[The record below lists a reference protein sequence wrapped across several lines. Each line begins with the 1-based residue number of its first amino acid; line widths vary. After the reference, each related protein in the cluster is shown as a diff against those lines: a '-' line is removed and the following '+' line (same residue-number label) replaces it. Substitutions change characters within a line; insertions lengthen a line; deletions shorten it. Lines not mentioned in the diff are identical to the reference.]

1 MKKPTDAN
9 KRQHED
15 YNALVDAII
24 QISPPY
30 NNEKTAAN
38 TGVSTSAGNA
48 TSSNNNN
55 NNNTSEIGESTV
67 KQVKLDNGSVRVIP
81 ANGNNTKLQSTSG
94 GNKIAGS
101 TNSQSNYAPQHN

>member
-55 NNNTSEIGESTV
+55 TSEIGESTV
-67 KQVKLDNGSVRVIP
+67 KQVKLDNGSVKVIP
-81 ANGNNTKLQSTSG
+81 ANGNNTKLQSTND
-94 GNKIAGS
+94 GNKTAGS
-101 TNSQSNYAPQHN
+101 TNRQSNYAPQHN

>member
-55 NNNTSEIGESTV
+55 TSEIGENTV
-67 KQVKLDNGSVRVIP
+67 KQVKLDNGSVKVIP
-81 ANGNNTKLQSTSG
+81 ANGNNTKLQSTND
-94 GNKIAGS
+94 GNKTAGS